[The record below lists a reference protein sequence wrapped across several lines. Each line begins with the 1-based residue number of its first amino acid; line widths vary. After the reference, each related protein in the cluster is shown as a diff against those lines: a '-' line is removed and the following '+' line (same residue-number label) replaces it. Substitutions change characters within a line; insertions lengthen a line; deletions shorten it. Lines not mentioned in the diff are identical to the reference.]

1 MHVGALLKLIVWA
14 ILLRHLVIDVVLMI
28 VQLDLKLKRGIRIRV
43 RGCERQNILV
53 LFEGLRAHL
62 LTDADKLFNRVNGLL
77 KKAHAS
83 GASRWLSLA
92 LTVSTCSAS
101 RGARL
106 GRLVLRF
113 AFLGEAVF
121 GDHVFD
127 DALFDLHQRRR
138 VQNESKLHFR
148 AASLF

>member
-1 MHVGALLKLIVWA
+1 MV
-14 ILLRHLVIDVVLMI
+14 
-28 VQLDLKLKRGIRIRV
+28 VQLDLELKRGIRV
-43 RGCERQNILV
+43 RIGSCERQNILV

-62 LTDADKLFNRVNGLL
+62 FTDADKLLNRVDRLL
-77 KKAHAS
+77 EKAHS
-83 GASRWLSLA
+83 SRAGHWLA
-92 LTVSTCSAS
+92 LASTVSTCGAS
-101 RGARL
+101 RRARL

-148 AASLF
+148 VDSLF